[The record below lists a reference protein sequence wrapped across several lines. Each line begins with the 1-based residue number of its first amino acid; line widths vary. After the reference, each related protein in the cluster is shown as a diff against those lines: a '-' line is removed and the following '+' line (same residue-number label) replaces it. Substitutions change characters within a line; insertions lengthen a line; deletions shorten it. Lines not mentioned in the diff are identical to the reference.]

1 MSKTKHKSGI
11 VVQINY
17 KKIKQIFFQSI
28 GSGVKKMRNRKKLDP
43 TSTLPKK
50 QLRDERTPSLFIYPE
65 RRSRD
70 PINLQIKL
78 NGVGGK
84 LTNRNTLFWFDR
96 HFSIARV
103 IEQNEIKL

>member
-50 QLRDERTPSLFIYPE
+50 QLRDERTPSLFLYPE
-65 RRSRD
+65 RGSRD

>member
-11 VVQINY
+11 VKRSVVY
-17 KKIKQIFFQSI
+17 KKIKQIFLS
-28 GSGVKKMRNRKKLDP
+28 GSSGVKKLRNRKKLDP

-50 QLRDERTPSLFIYPE
+50 QLRDERTPSLVIYPE